1 MQARPSWHARRA
13 TSVVLAGALAAGATS
28 ALVLAPSPTT
38 AQARVP
44 AHGITITPQGY
55 GPVHLGPLEGPAGA
69 EEHGYCLQARV
80 TASGPADV
88 PLGMEYVD
96 DAPLAA
102 ALARHRGDAD
112 DLTQAAIGYAV
123 HQRQERPG
131 SMAGGVVEV
140 AKLLI
145 AAATPQAVK
154 DRADEL
160 LAEGART
167 AGPYTARA
175 GAVTGQ
181 GTRTGTIEGIVLVGA
196 AGLPVAGAPFEV
208 RLTGPAVF
216 DATGTGR
223 YAGVSGDQPV
233 TLAWTATGTGAVG
246 YEVEFDDAGR
256 TTVTVVDLPG
266 NRQDQ
271 LTYGNRPEHDLRV
284 VEVPG
289 PEFPVVGDFR
299 PRATTTVQDVRVADG
314 GPLVDVVEFAAAPD
328 DEWIAIDGDPVDVP
342 ADVTWY
348 GPFPE
353 PQPQADAPPADAPV
367 AGVERVVADGPGP
380 VTTPGTVRS
389 TGDGFYTAVVSIRV
403 ADAGASAPY
412 LREDFTAPFFEA
424 AETAVDRYSLAH
436 ESETREF
443 NVVPGGRAFDRITVT
458 GYPDGHGSFG
468 GLGPWQPDLGEAT
481 VTVYGPLPALPTG
494 SEVPEGTPVH
504 WADTVAA
511 VDGVYQV
518 GYDEAH
524 PVVAPSA
531 ATHPGGDY
539 FVFVYAFAGDD
550 RVEPFVSPFDDLR
563 EVFFVPGPPE
573 VVVPPEAVTRAQD
586 TAPAG
591 GTMHDVAL
599 VTGTTEPGD
608 HLVFAAYGPQDPA
621 AEPVCDGSTLLWTSD
636 PVQVAGPGYY
646 DSGTAPAPGR
656 AGAVYWVETLTRS
669 DGTVLDRGDCGA
681 VAETTLVVDAPAV
694 RTTALASSDAP
705 ETGAEVWDA
714 VTATGSF
721 PAGSVARVDLFH
733 AAPGAELV
741 CTEPVWTTTVPLTGG
756 AGEYRTARYVT
767 TAPGTYGFVERT
779 TGPDG
784 EVLSEGTCG
793 EESETL
799 TVAAAPPPLAVTGA
813 DLRVAGGVAVA
824 LVAAGAV
831 VVMHRARVRR
841 ALDEAEGLD
850 G

>member
-13 TSVVLAGALAAGATS
+13 ASVLLTAALAAGAST
-28 ALVLAPSPTT
+28 ALVLAPPPST

-69 EEHGYCLQARV
+69 QEHGYCLQARV

-88 PLGMEYVD
+88 PLGMAYVD

-102 ALARHRGDAD
+102 TLARHRGDAD

-140 AKLLI
+140 TKLLI
-145 AAATPQAVK
+145 AAATPQGVK
-154 DRADEL
+154 DRADAL
-160 LAEGART
+160 LAEGGRA
-167 AGPYTARA
+167 AGPYTGRA
-175 GAVTGQ
+175 GTVTGQ

-216 DATGTGR
+216 DATGTSR
-223 YAGVSGDQPV
+223 YAGTSGDHPV
-233 TLAWTATGTGAVG
+233 SLAWTATGTGAVG
-246 YEVEFDDAGR
+246 YEVEFDDAWR

-299 PRATTTVQDVRVADG
+299 PRATTTVQEVRVADG
-314 GPLVDVVEFAAAPD
+314 GPLVDVVEFAAVPGD
-328 DEWIAIDGDPVDVP
+328 DWIELDGDPVDVA

-348 GPFPE
+348 GPFAE
-353 PQPQADAPPADAPV
+353 PQAQADAPPADAPV
-367 AGVERVVADGPGP
+367 AGVERVVADGPGQ

-389 TGDGFYTAVVSIRV
+389 TGDGFYTAVVTIRR
-403 ADAGASAPY
+403 ADAGAFAPY
-412 LREDFTAPFFEA
+412 VREDFTAPFFEA
-424 AETAVDRYSLAH
+424 AETAVDRHALAH
-436 ESETREF
+436 ESQTREF

-458 GYPDGHGSFG
+458 GYPDDHGAFG

-481 VTVYGPLPALPTG
+481 VTVYGPLPALPDG
-494 SEVPEGTPVH
+494 PDVPDGTPVH
-504 WADTVAA
+504 WAGTVAA
-511 VDGVYQV
+511 VDGVYEI
-518 GYDEAH
+518 GYDDAH
-524 PVVAPSA
+524 PVLAPTT

-539 FVFVYAFAGDD
+539 FVFVYAFGGDD

-563 EVFFVPGPPE
+563 EAFFVPGPPE

-608 HLVFAAYGPQDPA
+608 RLVFDAYGPQDPEV
-621 AEPVCDGSTLLWTSD
+621 EPVCDASTLLWTSE
-636 PVQVAGPGYY
+636 PVDVPGPGSY
-646 DSGTAPAPGR
+646 DSGTAPAPEEP
-656 AGAVYWVETLTRS
+656 GAVYWVETLSRA
-669 DGTVLDRGDCGA
+669 DGTVLDRGACG
-681 VAETTLVVDAPAV
+681 VASETTRVLDAPAV
-694 RTTALASSDAP
+694 RTTALASSDGP
-705 ETGAEVWDA
+705 EAGAEIWDV
-714 VTATGSF
+714 VTATGPF
-721 PAGSVARVDLFH
+721 PVGSVARVDLFH
-733 AAPGAELV
+733 AAPGTELV
-741 CTEPVWTTTVPLTGG
+741 CTEPVWTSTVPLTDG
-756 AGEYRTARYVT
+756 AGEYRTGRYTT
-767 TAPGTYGFVERT
+767 TAAGTYGFVERT

-784 EVLSEGTCG
+784 EVLSEGACG

-824 LVAAGAV
+824 LVAAGAMV
-831 VVMHRARVRR
+831 VWHRARVRK
-841 ALDEAEGLD
+841 AIDEAAGL
-850 G
+850 GG